1 MSNVRD
7 AEQIKE
13 ILVARGIKRLL
24 HFTQLSNLESILE
37 NGLLTREQ
45 IKEKRLNSAVS
56 DSYRLDEH
64 PNTTCCCS
72 IEFPN
77 HKMLYKTKKKKK
89 GARWVIIVL
98 DTNILL
104 EKECAFYP
112 MNAAKK
118 EFKNKNLNDFK
129 GLAAFEVMF
138 KEVVGSC
145 SRKKNKFRDYYTTDV
160 QAEVLVFGGIEKK
173 YISCVCT
180 DDKNMADTW
189 NAKELDI
196 PFICEHDLFQE
207 RYKHRGWRY

>member
-7 AEQIKE
+7 AEQIKAAIE
-13 ILVARGIKRLL
+13 ARGINRLL

-45 IKEKRLNSAVS
+45 IREKRLNSAVS
-56 DSYRLDEH
+56 DSYRHDGY

-77 HKMLYKTKKKKK
+77 HKMLYKTKQKKK

-112 MNAAKK
+112 MNAAKR

-138 KEVVGSC
+138 KEVVGSY

-160 QAEVLVFGGIEKK
+160 QAEVLVFGGIEPK
-173 YISCVCT
+173 YILGIYT
-180 DDKNMADTW
+180 DNTKY
-189 NAKELDI
+189 
-196 PFICEHDLFQE
+196 C
-207 RYKHRGWRY
+207 R